1 MKNLPNQHVIWERV
15 QVATI
20 RNEYQDRI
28 AATMVENSFSIT
40 NQRSNK
46 PFQYKQHRLTDLE
59 AASFFFEGPS
69 LRKTVGLVT
78 MNLKED
84 EFSIDSCFVR
94 CSWPFSESPSML
106 SPVDKRF

>member
-20 RNEYQDRI
+20 RNECQDRI
-28 AATMVENSFSIT
+28 AAKWLKILLVSRIKEGTSL
-40 NQRSNK
+40 SNIR
-46 PFQYKQHRLTDLE
+46 YRLTDLE

-84 EFSIDSCFVR
+84 EFSIDS
-94 CSWPFSESPSML
+94 
-106 SPVDKRF
+106 